1 MIRKQIFDKSAEYVE
16 IYSRSVPIEFR
27 DPINGHVEKAFIAGA
42 KWADENQP
50 SPWIKTDDFLPK
62 IINNGG
68 YSDIVLVIDENN
80 NIELAIYSFYRGAWI
95 RAYGNDDIDDSIIQ
109 NNITHWMKIP
119 KLLNN
124 NG

>member
-1 MIRKQIFDKSAEYVE
+1 MQK
-16 IYSRSVPIEFR
+16 
-27 DPINGHVEKAFIAGA
+27 KAFIAGA

-68 YSDIVLVIDENN
+68 YSDTVLVIDENN

-119 KLLNN
+119 KKLN
-124 NG
+124 

>member
-1 MIRKQIFDKSAEYVE
+1 MSREEQIIEASRNPIFKTGLIRLDDIS
-16 IYSRSVPIEFR
+16 
-27 DPINGHVEKAFIAGA
+27 FIAGA

-50 SPWIKTDDFLPK
+50 SPWISTDDLLPK

-80 NIELAIYSFYRGAWI
+80 NIKLAIYSFYRGAWI
-95 RAYGNDDIDDSIIQ
+95 RACGCGNDDIDDSIIQ
-109 NNITHWMKIP
+109 NDITHWMKIP

>member
-1 MIRKQIFDKSAEYVE
+1 MSREEQIIEVSRNPIFKTGLIRLDDIS
-16 IYSRSVPIEFR
+16 
-27 DPINGHVEKAFIAGA
+27 FIAGA

-50 SPWIKTDDFLPK
+50 SPWISTDDLLPK

-109 NNITHWMKIP
+109 NDITHWMKIP

>member
-1 MIRKQIFDKSAEYVE
+1 MSREEQIIEASRNPIFKTGLIRLDDIS
-16 IYSRSVPIEFR
+16 
-27 DPINGHVEKAFIAGA
+27 FIAGA

-50 SPWIKTDDFLPK
+50 SPWISTDDLLPK

-80 NIELAIYSFYRGAWI
+80 NIELAIYSFYRDAWI

-109 NNITHWMKIP
+109 NDITHWMKIP

>member
-1 MIRKQIFDKSAEYVE
+1 MINREKLI
-16 IYSRSVPIEFR
+16 R
-27 DPINGHVEKAFIAGA
+27 DAANDFLWETQYMEDNVAMAFIEGA
-42 KWADENQP
+42 RWADENQP
-50 SPWIKTDDFLPK
+50 SPWISTDDFLPK

-109 NNITHWMKIP
+109 NDITRWMEIP
-119 KLLNN
+119 KLLK
-124 NG
+124 

>member
-1 MIRKQIFDKSAEYVE
+1 MERKLKRQNQIDKAAYDYHYNTDSIGQAG
-16 IYSRSVPIEFR
+16 IA
-27 DPINGHVEKAFIAGA
+27 DFIAGA
-42 KWADENQP
+42 KWADENQQ
-50 SPWIKTDDFLPK
+50 SPWIKTDDLLPK

-80 NIELAIYSFYRGAWI
+80 NIELAIYSFYRDAWI

-109 NNITHWMKIP
+109 NDITHWMKIP

>member
-1 MIRKQIFDKSAEYVE
+1 MTREEKLEKYLNRQYLYENG
-16 IYSRSVPIEFR
+16 
-27 DPINGHVEKAFIAGA
+27 DPSYIHGIKVGVS
-42 KWADENQP
+42 WADENP
-50 SPWIKTDDFLPK
+50 KSPWISTDDFLPK

-68 YSDIVLVIDENN
+68 YSDTVLVIDENN

-119 KLLNN
+119 KN
-124 NG
+124 

>member
-1 MIRKQIFDKSAEYVE
+1 MINKEKLI
-16 IYSRSVPIEFR
+16 R
-27 DPINGHVEKAFIAGA
+27 DAAKDFLFETQYMEDNVAMAFIEGA
-42 KWADENQP
+42 RWADENQP
-50 SPWIKTDDFLPK
+50 SPWISTDDFLPK

-119 KLLNN
+119 KKLN
-124 NG
+124 

>member
-1 MIRKQIFDKSAEYVE
+1 MINREKLI
-16 IYSRSVPIEFR
+16 R
-27 DPINGHVEKAFIAGA
+27 DAANDFLWETQYMEDNVAMAFIEGA
-42 KWADENQP
+42 KWADENQQ

-80 NIELAIYSFYRGAWI
+80 NIELAIYSFYRGTWI

-119 KLLNN
+119 KKLN
-124 NG
+124 

>member
-1 MIRKQIFDKSAEYVE
+1 MINREELIRDAAKDFLCETQYMEDNVAMDFVE
-16 IYSRSVPIEFR
+16 
-27 DPINGHVEKAFIAGA
+27 GA

-50 SPWIKTDDFLPK
+50 SPWISTDDYLPK
-62 IINNGG
+62 IINNSG

-109 NNITHWMKIP
+109 NDITRWMEIP
-119 KLLNN
+119 KLLK
-124 NG
+124 